1 MRLGFLFLLLIATL
15 FGSGFWYDSIQTT
28 CKMPIRYHIGTIDE
42 RFGTSVD
49 EVKRI
54 AANAEALWEDALH
67 TDIFVYDETDAG
79 VTINFIFDKRQ
90 EDADHEAELRADLD
104 AKEGMSESVARQYE
118 TLIAEFRKLKKE
130 YESRVVAYETALQT
144 YNNEVA
150 SWNDKGGAPETV
162 IEKLRERSK
171 KLESEQSL
179 LTTRAEALNAV
190 VMQLNRIGAQGNEL
204 TTNYN
209 TIVNEYNNEIADAHE
224 FAQGDY
230 LNKNISI
237 YQFDSE
243 DELTLVLAH
252 ELGHTLSLKHV
263 LGEKSIMYYLM
274 GSQTVKGGV
283 QDEDIAEFKSV
294 CSQKSFLQRA
304 LSLAMEGWHFAL

>member
-1 MRLGFLFLLLIATL
+1 
-15 FGSGFWYDSIQTT
+15 
-28 CKMPIRYHIGTIDE
+28 MPLHYHIGTIDE
-42 RFGTSVD
+42 RFGTSID

-54 AANAEALWEDALH
+54 TAHAEALWEDALH
-67 TDIFVYDETDAG
+67 TDMFMYDETGDG

-104 AKEGMSESVARQYE
+104 AKEGMSESVAHQYE
-118 TLIAEFRKLKKE
+118 VLIAEFRKLKKE

-150 SWNDKGGAPETV
+150 SWNDKGGAPETI

-171 KLESEQSL
+171 KLESEQVS
-179 LTTRAEALNAV
+179 LTTRAEALNEV
-190 VMQLNRIGAQGNEL
+190 VTQLNRIGAQGNEL

-209 TIVNEYNNEIADAHE
+209 TIVNEYNKEVADSHE

-230 LNKNISI
+230 LNKTISI

-252 ELGHTLSLKHV
+252 ELGHALSLKHV

-274 GSQTVKGGV
+274 GSQTVKDGV
-283 QDEDIAEFKSV
+283 QDEDRTEFERV
-294 CSQKSFLQRA
+294 CTQKSFWQKA
-304 LSLAMEGWHFAL
+304 LSLVMKGWHFAL